1 MKVILTKDVPS
12 LGKEGDVV
20 NVSPGYARNFLFPK
34 KSALDA
40 TSANLKLFEKK
51 KRTLAEKEAEAK
63 SESEAVADK
72 LNKKTIKLS
81 VKTGEKGKLYGSITS
96 KDIVEAIKKEFDI
109 SLDKK
114 KINLGENIKSLG
126 KYSVNIK
133 LHSEVEAKMNIEV
146 ISL

>member
-1 MKVILTKDVPS
+1 MKVILTKDVAS

-20 NVSPGYARNFLFPK
+20 NVSSGYARNFLFPK
-34 KSALDA
+34 RSAIDA
-40 TSANLKLFEKK
+40 TSANLKMFEKK
-51 KRTLAEKEAEAK
+51 KRVLTEKDAEAK
-63 SESEAVADK
+63 SEVEALADK

-96 KDIVEAIKKEFDI
+96 KDIAEAIKKEFDI
-109 SLDKK
+109 SLDKR
-114 KINLGENIKSLG
+114 KIDLGENIKSLG

-146 ISL
+146 VSL